1 MVNKKAL
8 FGNMTIRSK
17 IIIPTILILVL
28 SNLISVFTSA
38 YKMDD
43 LAKTNAKISLQQ
55 LTDSIFLNLRT
66 AMNTGDSTIILDAE
80 EKSRNNIKGLEKFIV
95 SRSADMITL
104 FSPDLEYTKDPE
116 TLKVFASKKDTILE
130 STING
135 KHTLRSLKPMLA
147 TQECLQCHVNQQE
160 GDVIGIMDLTFNLED
175 SDSIIDNTVNSL
187 IIQAITA
194 LTFVT
199 IFMTW
204 LIRNATHP
212 IDIFQKG
219 LEKFFKYINKEEKE
233 VGYING
239 YSNDEIGHLVDSV
252 NKNIDVTVAGVRKD
266 ELVLEEAKSACK
278 QASLGIYD
286 VRINSVGHSPEIN
299 ELKDIIN
306 NLIEAVGYNVNRVV
320 SVLNSYDQ
328 DNYIDRINPGNR
340 TQGTMKK
347 VFEKV
352 DALGVSLCQNS
363 HTNLQNGQQLQ
374 RDTDTLTDSVEKIQ
388 DFLTSQS
395 VKLENSVDQLETITG
410 AIKTTTDNATRMKNY
425 ALEVTESVN
434 KGIKLAEETTN
445 EIDEIATQVLDIKEA
460 ITVIDKI
467 AFQTNILSLNA
478 AVEAATAGEAGKGFA
493 VVAQEVRNL
502 ANRSAEAAHEIKT
515 LVETAT
521 EKANSGKTISSS
533 MNKGYTELNTKIG
546 ATIQLINDVANASES
561 QQENIVQINE
571 NINLVKKDT
580 IKSAEMVE
588 EASKISDDT
597 STLANTIVNDAKEK
611 KFN

>member
-363 HTNLQNGQQLQ
+363 YTNLQNGQQLQ

-410 AIKTTTDNATRMKNY
+410 AIKKTTDNATRMKNY